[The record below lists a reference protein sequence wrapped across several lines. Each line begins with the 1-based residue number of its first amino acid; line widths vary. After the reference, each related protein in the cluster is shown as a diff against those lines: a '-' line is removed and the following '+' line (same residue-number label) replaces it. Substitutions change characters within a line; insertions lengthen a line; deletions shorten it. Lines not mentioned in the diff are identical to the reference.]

1 MQAPGEEWKARVGE
15 YAVYPGR
22 GVARIVDLR
31 IQEIAGQVSEFL
43 VLLMVD
49 DDSRILIPRENAD
62 RVGLRS
68 IMDSQDAE
76 KTWKILRT
84 PTRQRIAHG
93 VTWSRQFR
101 EYQQKIRTGS
111 VFQVAEVLRDLMRLQ
126 SHKELSFGE
135 HQLLESS
142 RSLIVQEL
150 AAVQASDASEIEREI
165 KAIVN

>member
-1 MQAPGEEWKARVGE
+1 MQAPRGAWKARVGE

-31 IQEIAGQVSEFL
+31 TQEIAGQVSEFL

-68 IMDSQDAE
+68 IMDSQEAE
-76 KTWKILRT
+76 KTWEILRT
-84 PTRQRIAHG
+84 PARQRIAHG